1 MSPSGSE
8 PSAVAAVAPLVTARG
23 VDRPFDYA
31 VPPELDG
38 AVRRGAVVEVEL
50 GRRRVR
56 GVVTGRTDASD
67 VAELKPV
74 LAVAGEVPGALLD
87 LAEWIAAT
95 YASTL
100 ARALALVTPPEAE
113 ARAPEPWVRVLS
125 GEGATRRQAEIL
137 AHAGL
142 APLPLS
148 DLVAAAG
155 TTRETLRRMRDR
167 GLVAFEPMPPAPR
180 TDVQVELTDAQ
191 AGAVAA
197 CVEALES
204 GGGDVLVHG
213 VTGSGKTEVYLRV
226 IERALEL
233 GRGAIV
239 LVPEIALTPQ
249 AATRFTARF
258 GATVAVLHSGLSPG
272 RRGTEHRRI
281 AAREARV
288 VVGARSAVFAG
299 VPDLGVIVVDEEH
312 DASYK
317 HEADPR
323 YDARRVAA
331 KRGRLERAVTVYG
344 SATPRPEAWHGVT
357 RRVSLPARVGGV
369 LPAVQIVDLRLDGGY
384 PLTRPLLDALGEIE
398 DGGGRAVVLQNRRG
412 AAAAV
417 HCRTCAQTWRCGRC
431 DVAMTLHGRRL
442 RCHHCGAAEPMPKAC
457 PRCGS
462 VDLAQIGAGTTR
474 VEADLTRRF
483 PRLDVLR
490 LDADIAATHGEPE
503 ATLRRFRRSEAAVLV
518 GTQLVA
524 KGHDVPGV
532 KLAAVIDA
540 DQALAVPDF
549 RAEERAFALL
559 TQLSGRPGR
568 PGDPRGRV
576 IVQAWEPEL
585 RVVVLAARHAVPEFL
600 DGELERRRALGY
612 PPYRRLVRVLAA
624 GPSADVADG
633 VADAVRRAVEPAL
646 AGDVLLG
653 PAPLF
658 RLRDRFRSH
667 LLIKTEQ
674 PLRAAAV
681 LRGVVRDLAPDLRRA
696 RATAV
701 VDVDPQSLS

>member
-1 MSPSGSE
+1 
-8 PSAVAAVAPLVTARG
+8 VIAAIAPLVTARA

-31 VPPELDG
+31 VPPDLDG
-38 AVRRGAVVEVEL
+38 EVARGAIVEIEL
-50 GRRRVR
+50 GNRRVQ
-56 GVVTGRTDASD
+56 GVVTGRADQPA
-67 VAELKPV
+67 AGELKPV
-74 LAVAGEVPGALLD
+74 LAVTGAVPAPLLD

-100 ARALALVTPPEAE
+100 ARALALVTPPAAE
-113 ARAPEPWVRVLS
+113 ARPPEPWVRVLS
-125 GEGATRRQAEIL
+125 GEGATARQAEVL

-155 TTRETLRRMRDR
+155 TTRDTLRRMRDR
-167 GLVAFEPMPPAPR
+167 GLVAFEAMPPAPR
-180 TDVQVELTDAQ
+180 TDVRVELTEAQ
-191 AGAVAA
+191 EAAVAA
-197 CVEALES
+197 CVEVLEA

-226 IERALEL
+226 IEWALEL

-249 AATRFTARF
+249 VAARFTARF
-258 GATVAVLHSGLSPG
+258 GATVAVLHSGLSAG
-272 RRGTEHRRI
+272 RRGSEHRRI

-288 VVGARSAVFAG
+288 VVGARSAVFAA

-331 KRGRLERAVTVYG
+331 KRGRLERAVTIYG
-344 SATPRPEAWHGVT
+344 TATPRPEAWAGVA
-357 RRVSLPARVGGV
+357 RRVSLPARVGGG
-369 LPAVQIVDLRLDGGY
+369 LPRVEIVDLRLDGGY
-384 PLTRPLLDALGEIE
+384 PLTRPLLDALGEI
-398 DGGGRAVVLQNRRG
+398 VLQNRRG
-412 AAAAV
+412 AAAAL
-417 HCRTCAQTWRCGRC
+417 HCRTCAETWRCARC
-431 DVAMTLHGRRL
+431 DVALTLHGRRL
-442 RCHHCGAAEPMPKAC
+442 RCHHCGASEPMPKAC
-457 PRCGS
+457 TRCGS
-462 VDLAQIGAGTTR
+462 VDLAQIGAGTAR
-474 VEADLTRRF
+474 VEAELGRRF
-483 PRLDVLR
+483 PRLEVLR
-490 LDADIAATHGEPE
+490 LDADVAAAAGEPE
-503 ATLRRFRRSEAAVLV
+503 ATLRRFRRAEAAVLV

-524 KGHDVPGV
+524 KGHDVSGV

-576 IVQAWEPEL
+576 IVQAWDPEL
-585 RVVVLAARHAVPEFL
+585 RVVVLAARHAVEDFL
-600 DGELERRRALGY
+600 GGELERRRVLGY
-612 PPYRRLVRVLAA
+612 PPFRRLVRVLAA
-624 GPSADVADG
+624 APAGDVADG
-633 VADAVRRAVEPAL
+633 VTDAVRRAVEPAL

-658 RLRDRFRSH
+658 RLRDRWRSH

-681 LRGVVRDLAPDLRRA
+681 LRSVVRDLAPDLRRA

>member
-1 MSPSGSE
+1 VSQSGSDTA
-8 PSAVAAVAPLVTARG
+8 PVAAVAPLVTARA

-31 VPPELDG
+31 VPQELEA
-38 AVRRGAVVEVEL
+38 AVERGVIVEIEL
-50 GRRRVR
+50 GNRRVR
-56 GVVTGRTDASD
+56 GVVTGRTGPSA

-74 LAVAGEVPGALLD
+74 LAVAGAVPLPLLD

-100 ARALALVTPPEAE
+100 ARALAFVTPPEAE
-113 ARAPEPWVRVLS
+113 ARPPEPWVRVVS
-125 GEGATRRQAEIL
+125 AEGATARQAEIL

-142 APLPLS
+142 APLPIS

-167 GLVAFEPMPPAPR
+167 GLLAFEAMPPAAR
-180 TDVQVELTDAQ
+180 TDVRVELTGAQ
-191 AGAVAA
+191 EAAVAA
-197 CVEALES
+197 CVEVLEA

-249 AATRFTARF
+249 VAARFTARF
-258 GATVAVLHSGLSPG
+258 GGTVAVLHSGLSAG

-281 AAREARV
+281 AARDARV

-331 KRGRLERAVTVYG
+331 KRGRLEHAVTVYG
-344 SATPRPEAWHGVT
+344 SATPRPEAWQGVAH
-357 RRVSLPARVGGV
+357 RVSLPARVGGS
-369 LPAVQIVDLRLDGGY
+369 LPRVDIVDLRLDGGY

-398 DGGGRAVVLQNRRG
+398 DTGGRAIVLQNRRG

-417 HCRTCAQTWRCGRC
+417 HCRTCARTWRCGRC
-431 DVAMTLHGRRL
+431 DVALTLHGRRL
-442 RCHHCGAAEPMPKAC
+442 RCHHCGATEPMPRAC

-474 VEADLTRRF
+474 VEADLARRF
-483 PRLDVLR
+483 PRLQVLR
-490 LDADIAATHGEPE
+490 LDADIAAAAGEPE
-503 ATLRRFRRSEAAVLV
+503 ATLRRFRKAEAAVLV

-576 IVQAWEPEL
+576 IVQAWDPEL
-585 RVVVLAARHAVPEFL
+585 RVVVLAARHAVDEFL
-600 DGELERRRALGY
+600 EGELERRRALGY
-612 PPYRRLVRVLAA
+612 PPFRRLVRVLAA
-624 GPSADVADG
+624 APASDVAEG
-633 VADAVRRAVEPAL
+633 VVDAVRRAVEPAL
-646 AGDVLLG
+646 PGDLVLG

-658 RLRDRFRSH
+658 RLRDRWRSH
-667 LLIKTEQ
+667 LLIKTEE

-681 LRGVVRDLAPDLRRA
+681 LRSVVRDLAPDLRRA

>member
-1 MSPSGSE
+1 
-8 PSAVAAVAPLVTARG
+8 VTARA
-23 VDRPFDYA
+23 VDRAFDYA
-31 VPPELDG
+31 VPPELD
-38 AVRRGAVVEVEL
+38 APAQRGSIVEVEL
-50 GRRRVR
+50 GTRRVR
-56 GVVTGRTDASD
+56 GVVTARPTASDAS
-67 VAELKPV
+67 ALKPV
-74 LAVAGEVPGALLD
+74 LGLAGAVPVVLLD

-100 ARALALVTPPEAE
+100 ARALALVTPPEAQ
-113 ARAPEPWVRVLS
+113 APPQEPWVRVLS
-125 GEGATRRQAEIL
+125 GEGATARQAEIL

-148 DLVAAAG
+148 DLVVAAG

-167 GLVAFEPMPPAPR
+167 GLVAFETMPPAPR
-180 TDVQVELTDAQ
+180 TDLRVELTAAQ
-191 AGAVAA
+191 EAAVAA
-197 CVEALES
+197 CVEVLER

-226 IERALEL
+226 IEHALEQ

-249 AATRFTARF
+249 VAARFTARF
-258 GATVAVLHSGLSPG
+258 GTTVAVLHSGLSAG
-272 RRGTEHRRI
+272 RRGSEHRRI
-281 AAREARV
+281 AARQARV

-331 KRGRLERAVTVYG
+331 KRGRLEGAVTVYG
-344 SATPRPEAWHGVT
+344 SATPRPEAWHGVA
-357 RRVSLPARVGGV
+357 RRVSLPARVGGS
-369 LPAVQIVDLRLDGGY
+369 LPRVEIVDLRLDGGY

-398 DGGGRAVVLQNRRG
+398 DGGGRAIVLQNRRG

-417 HCRTCAQTWRCGRC
+417 HCRTCARTWRCGRC
-431 DVAMTLHGRRL
+431 DVALTLHGRRL
-442 RCHHCGAAEPMPKAC
+442 RCHHCGASEPMPRAC

-462 VDLAQIGAGTTR
+462 VDLAQIGAGTAR
-474 VEADLTRRF
+474 VEAALAHRF
-483 PRLDVLR
+483 PRIEVLR
-490 LDADIAATHGEPE
+490 LDADVAAAAGEPE
-503 ATLRRFRRSEAAVLV
+503 ATLRRFRRADAAVLV

-576 IVQAWEPEL
+576 IVQAWDPEL
-585 RVVVLAARHAVPEFL
+585 RVVVLAARHAVSEFL
-600 DGELERRRALGY
+600 EGELERRRALGY
-612 PPYRRLVRVLAA
+612 PPFRRLVRVLAA
-624 GPSADVADG
+624 APQGDIAEG
-633 VADAVRRAVEPAL
+633 VADAVRSAVEPAL
-646 AGDVLLG
+646 DGDLLLG

-658 RLRDRFRSH
+658 RLRDRWRSH

-696 RATAV
+696 GATAV

>member
-1 MSPSGSE
+1 M
-8 PSAVAAVAPLVTARG
+8 PLVTARA
-23 VDRPFDYA
+23 VDRAFDYA
-31 VPPELDG
+31 VPAELDG
-38 AVRRGAVVEVEL
+38 RVRRGSVVEVEL
-50 GRRRVR
+50 GTRRVR
-56 GVVTGRTDASD
+56 GVVTALPGAGD
-67 VAELKPV
+67 VSALKP
-74 LAVAGEVPGALLD
+74 LLD
-87 LAEWIAAT
+87 VVGDVPVRLLELAEWIAAT

-100 ARALALVTPPEAE
+100 ARGLALVTPPAAQ
-113 ARAPEPWVRVLS
+113 ARPPDPWVRVLS
-125 GEGATRRQAEIL
+125 GEGATARQAEIL

-142 APLPLS
+142 APVPLA

-155 TTRETLRRMRDR
+155 TTRETVRRMRDR
-167 GLVAFEPMPPAPR
+167 GLVALEAMPPAPR
-180 TDVQVELTDAQ
+180 TDVRVELTAAQ
-191 AGAVAA
+191 EAAVAA
-197 CVEALES
+197 CVEVLEG

-213 VTGSGKTEVYLRV
+213 VTGSGKTEVYLRL

-249 AATRFTARF
+249 VASRFTARF
-258 GATVAVLHSGLSPG
+258 GGTVAVLHSGLSAG
-272 RRGTEHRRI
+272 RRGSEHRRI

-288 VVGARSAVFAG
+288 VVGARSAVFAA

-331 KRGRLERAVTVYG
+331 KRARLEGAVTVYG
-344 SATPRPEAWHGVT
+344 SATPRPEIWHGVT
-357 RRVSLPARVGGV
+357 RRLSLPARVGGR
-369 LPAVQIVDLRLDGGY
+369 LPRVDIVDLRLDGGY

-398 DGGGRAVVLQNRRG
+398 DEGGRAIVLQNRRG
-412 AAAAV
+412 AAAAL
-417 HCRTCAQTWRCGRC
+417 HCRTCARTWRCSRC
-431 DVAMTLHGRRL
+431 DVALTLHGRRL
-442 RCHHCGAAEPMPKAC
+442 RCHHCGASEPMPRAC
-457 PRCGS
+457 PTCGS

-474 VEADLTRRF
+474 VEAELVQRF
-483 PRLDVLR
+483 PRLEVVR
-490 LDADIAATHGEPE
+490 LDADVAARPGEPE
-503 ATLRRFRRSEAAVLV
+503 ATLRRFRRAEAAVLV

-576 IVQAWEPEL
+576 IVQAWDPEL
-585 RVVVLAARHAVPEFL
+585 RAVVLAARHAVPEFL
-600 DGELERRRALGY
+600 EGELERRRELGY
-612 PPYRRLVRVLAA
+612 PPFRRLVRVLSAA
-624 GPSADVADG
+624 PSGEVAEG
-633 VADAVRRAVEPAL
+633 VAAAVRAAVEPAL
-646 AGDVLLG
+646 AGDVMLG

-658 RLRDRFRSH
+658 RLRDRWRSH

-674 PLRAAAV
+674 PLRAAGV
-681 LRGVVRDLAPDLRRA
+681 LRGVVRDLTGDLRRA
-696 RATAV
+696 SATAV

>member
-1 MSPSGSE
+1 VSPSGSDTA
-8 PSAVAAVAPLVTARG
+8 PVASVAPLVTARA
-23 VDRPFDYA
+23 VDRAFDYA
-31 VPPELDG
+31 VPPELDRP
-38 AVRRGAVVEVEL
+38 VRRGSIVEVEL
-50 GRRRVR
+50 GSRRVR
-56 GVVTGRTDASD
+56 GVVTALPEPTG
-67 VAELKPV
+67 VPGLKPL
-74 LAVAGEVPGALLD
+74 LAVVGEVPPHLLD

-100 ARALALVTPPEAE
+100 ARALALVTPPAAE
-113 ARAPEPWVRVLS
+113 ARPPEPWVRVLS
-125 GEGATRRQAEIL
+125 GEGATARQAEIL

-148 DLVAAAG
+148 DLIAAAG
-155 TTRETLRRMRDR
+155 TTRATVRRMRDR
-167 GLVAFEPMPPAPR
+167 GLLALEAMPPAPR
-180 TDVQVELTDAQ
+180 MDVRVELTAEQ
-191 AGAVAA
+191 EAAVAA
-197 CVEALES
+197 CVELLEA

-213 VTGSGKTEVYLRV
+213 VTGSGKTEVYLRL

-249 AATRFTARF
+249 VASRFTARF
-258 GATVAVLHSGLSPG
+258 GATVAVLHSALSPG
-272 RRGTEHRRI
+272 RRGSEHRRI

-288 VVGARSAVFAG
+288 VVGARSAIFAA
-299 VPDLGVIVVDEEH
+299 VPDLAVIVVDEEH
-312 DASYK
+312 DGSYK

-331 KRGRLERAVTVYG
+331 KRARLEGAVTVYG
-344 SATPRPEAWHGVT
+344 SATPRPEAWHGVAH
-357 RRVSLPARVGGV
+357 RLSLPARVGGR
-369 LPAVQIVDLRLDGGY
+369 LPGVDIVDLCLDGGY

-398 DGGGRAVVLQNRRG
+398 DGGGRAIVLQNRRG
-412 AAAAV
+412 AAAAI
-417 HCRTCAQTWRCGRC
+417 HCRACARTWRCERC
-431 DVAMTLHGRRL
+431 DVALTLHGRRL
-442 RCHHCGAAEPMPKAC
+442 RCHHCGASEPMPRAC
-457 PRCGS
+457 SRCGS

-474 VEADLTRRF
+474 VEADLIRRF
-483 PRLDVLR
+483 PRLQILR
-490 LDADIAATHGEPE
+490 LDADVAAQAGEPE
-503 ATLRRFRRSEAAVLV
+503 ATLRRFRQADAAVLV

-576 IVQAWEPEL
+576 IVQAWDPEL

-600 DGELERRRALGY
+600 EGELERRRELGY
-612 PPYRRLVRVLAA
+612 PPFRRLVRVLAA
-624 GPSADVADG
+624 APSGDVAEG
-633 VADAVRRAVEPAL
+633 VAAAVRSAVEPAL
-646 AGDVLLG
+646 GGDVLLG

-658 RLRDRFRSH
+658 RLRDRWRSH

-674 PLRAAAV
+674 PLRAAAI
-681 LRGVVRDLAPDLRRA
+681 LRGVLRDLTGDLRRA
-696 RATAV
+696 SATAV

>member
-1 MSPSGSE
+1 
-8 PSAVAAVAPLVTARG
+8 VIAAIAPLVTARA

-31 VPPELDG
+31 VPPDLDG
-38 AVRRGAVVEVEL
+38 EVARGAIVEIEL
-50 GRRRVR
+50 GNRRVQ
-56 GVVTGRTDASD
+56 GVVTGRADQPA
-67 VAELKPV
+67 AGELKPV
-74 LAVAGEVPGALLD
+74 LAVTGAVPAPLLD

-100 ARALALVTPPEAE
+100 ARALALVTPPAAE
-113 ARAPEPWVRVLS
+113 ARPPEPWVRVLS
-125 GEGATRRQAEIL
+125 GEGATARQAEVL

-155 TTRETLRRMRDR
+155 TTRDTLRRMRDR
-167 GLVAFEPMPPAPR
+167 GLVVFEAMPPAPR
-180 TDVQVELTDAQ
+180 TDVRVELTEAQ
-191 AGAVAA
+191 EAAVAA
-197 CVEALES
+197 CVEVLEA

-249 AATRFTARF
+249 VAARFTARF
-258 GATVAVLHSGLSPG
+258 GATVAVLHSGLSAG
-272 RRGTEHRRI
+272 RRGSEHRRI

-288 VVGARSAVFAG
+288 VVGARSAVFAA

-331 KRGRLERAVTVYG
+331 KRGRLERAVTIYG
-344 SATPRPEAWHGVT
+344 TATPRPEAWAGVA
-357 RRVSLPARVGGV
+357 RRVSLPARVGGG
-369 LPAVQIVDLRLDGGY
+369 LPRVEIVDLRLDGGY

-398 DGGGRAVVLQNRRG
+398 DGGGRAIVLQNRRG
-412 AAAAV
+412 AAAAL
-417 HCRTCAQTWRCGRC
+417 HCRTCAETWRCARC
-431 DVAMTLHGRRL
+431 DVALTLHGRRL
-442 RCHHCGAAEPMPKAC
+442 RCHHCGASEPMPKAC
-457 PRCGS
+457 TRCGS
-462 VDLAQIGAGTTR
+462 VDLAQIGAGTAR
-474 VEADLTRRF
+474 VEAELGRRF
-483 PRLDVLR
+483 PRLEVLR
-490 LDADIAATHGEPE
+490 LDADVAAAAGEPE
-503 ATLRRFRRSEAAVLV
+503 ATLRRFRRAEAAVLV

-576 IVQAWEPEL
+576 IVQAWDPEL
-585 RVVVLAARHAVPEFL
+585 RVVVLAARHAVEDFL
-600 DGELERRRALGY
+600 EGELERRRVLGY
-612 PPYRRLVRVLAA
+612 PPFRRLVRVLAA
-624 GPSADVADG
+624 APAGDVAEG
-633 VADAVRRAVEPAL
+633 VTDAVRRAVEPAL

-658 RLRDRFRSH
+658 RLRDRWRSH

-681 LRGVVRDLAPDLRRA
+681 LRSVVRDLAPDLRRA

>member
-1 MSPSGSE
+1 V
-8 PSAVAAVAPLVTARG
+8 VAAVAPLVTARA

-31 VPPELDG
+31 VPPDLDG
-38 AVRRGAVVEVEL
+38 DVARGAIVEIEL
-50 GRRRVR
+50 GNRRVQ
-56 GVVTGRTDASD
+56 GVVTGRVEQSATG
-67 VAELKPV
+67 ELKPV
-74 LAVAGEVPGALLD
+74 LAVTGAVPAPLLD

-100 ARALALVTPPEAE
+100 ARALALVTPPTAE
-113 ARAPEPWVRVLS
+113 ARPPEPWVRVLS
-125 GEGATRRQAEIL
+125 AEGATARQAEIL

-167 GLVAFEPMPPAPR
+167 GLVAFEAMPPAPR
-180 TDVQVELTDAQ
+180 TDIRVELTEAQ
-191 AGAVAA
+191 EAAVAA
-197 CVEALES
+197 CVEVLEA

-249 AATRFTARF
+249 VAARFTARF
-258 GATVAVLHSGLSPG
+258 GATVAVLHSGLSSG
-272 RRGTEHRRI
+272 RRGSEHRRI
-281 AAREARV
+281 GAREARV
-288 VVGARSAVFAG
+288 VVGARSAVFAA

-331 KRGRLERAVTVYG
+331 KRGRLERAVTIYG
-344 SATPRPEAWHGVT
+344 SATPRPEAWSGVAG
-357 RRVSLPARVGGV
+357 RVSLPARVGGS
-369 LPAVQIVDLRLDGGY
+369 LPRVEIVDLRLDGGY

-398 DGGGRAVVLQNRRG
+398 DGGGRAIVLQNRRG
-412 AAAAV
+412 AAAAL
-417 HCRTCAQTWRCGRC
+417 HCRTCAKTWRCGRC
-431 DVAMTLHGRRL
+431 DVALTLHGRRL

-462 VDLAQIGAGTTR
+462 VDLAQIGAGTAR
-474 VEADLTRRF
+474 VEVELGRRF
-483 PRLDVLR
+483 PRLEVLR
-490 LDADIAATHGEPE
+490 LDADVAAAAGEPE
-503 ATLRRFRRSEAAVLV
+503 ATLRRFRRAEAAVLV

-576 IVQAWEPEL
+576 IVQAWDPEL
-585 RVVVLAARHAVPEFL
+585 RVVVLAARHAVEDFL
-600 DGELERRRALGY
+600 EGELERRRVLGY
-612 PPYRRLVRVLAA
+612 PPFRRLVRVLAA
-624 GPSADVADG
+624 APAGDVAEG
-633 VADAVRRAVEPAL
+633 VTDAVRRAIEPAL

-658 RLRDRFRSH
+658 RLRDRWRSH

-681 LRGVVRDLAPDLRRA
+681 LRSVVRDLAPDLRRA

>member
-1 MSPSGSE
+1 VSPSASE
-8 PSAVAAVAPLVTARG
+8 TAAVAAVAPLVTARA

-31 VPPELDG
+31 VPPELG
-38 AVRRGAVVEVEL
+38 RLVHRGSIVEIEL
-50 GRRRVR
+50 GSRRVR
-56 GVVTGRTDASD
+56 GVVTGLGDASGL
-67 VAELKPV
+67 AALKPV
-74 LAVAGEVPGALLD
+74 LGVTGDVPVALLD

-100 ARALALVTPPEAE
+100 ARALAFVTPPEAQ
-113 ARAPEPWVRVLS
+113 ARPPEPWVRVLS
-125 GEGATRRQAEIL
+125 AEGATARQAEIL

-155 TTRETLRRMRDR
+155 TTRETVRRMRDR
-167 GLVAFEPMPPAPR
+167 GLVALEAMPPAPR
-180 TDVQVELTDAQ
+180 TDVRVELTAAQEEAVSACAELLDA
-191 AGAVAA
+191 
-197 CVEALES
+197 

-249 AATRFTARF
+249 VAARFTARF
-258 GATVAVLHSGLSPG
+258 GATVAVLHSGLSAG
-272 RRGTEHRRI
+272 RRGSEHRRI

-288 VVGARSAVFAG
+288 VVGARSAIFAA
-299 VPDLGVIVVDEEH
+299 VPELGVIVVDEEH

-331 KRGRLERAVTVYG
+331 KRGRLEAAVTVYG
-344 SATPRPEAWHGVT
+344 SATPRPEAWHGVA
-357 RRVSLPARVGGV
+357 RRVSLPARVGGP
-369 LPAVQIVDLRLDGGY
+369 LPRVEIVDLRLDGGY

-398 DGGGRAVVLQNRRG
+398 DGGGRAIVLQNRRG

-417 HCRTCAQTWRCGRC
+417 HCRTCARTWRCGRC
-431 DVAMTLHGRRL
+431 DVALTLHGRRL
-442 RCHHCGAAEPMPKAC
+442 RCHHCGASEPMPRAC

-462 VDLAQIGAGTTR
+462 VDLAQIGAGTAR
-474 VEADLTRRF
+474 VEAELQRRF

-490 LDADIAATHGEPE
+490 LDADVAAAAGEPE
-503 ATLRRFRRSEAAVLV
+503 ATLRRFRQAEAAVLV

-576 IVQAWEPEL
+576 IVQAWDPEL
-585 RVVVLAARHAVPEFL
+585 RVVVLAARHAVREFL
-600 DGELERRRALGY
+600 EGELERRSALGY
-612 PPYRRLVRVLAA
+612 PPFRRLVRVLA
-624 GPSADVADG
+624 SAPRGDVADG
-633 VADAVRRAVEPAL
+633 VADAVRAAVEPAL
-646 AGDVLLG
+646 EGDLLLG

-658 RLRDRFRSH
+658 RLRDRWRSH
-667 LLIKTEQ
+667 ILLKTRE

-681 LRGVVRDLAPDLRRA
+681 LRSVVRDLSPDLRRA
-696 RATAV
+696 GATAV

>member
-1 MSPSGSE
+1 
-8 PSAVAAVAPLVTARG
+8 VIAAIAPLVTARA

-31 VPPELDG
+31 VPPDLDG
-38 AVRRGAVVEVEL
+38 EVARGAIVEIEL
-50 GRRRVR
+50 GNRRVQ
-56 GVVTGRTDASD
+56 GVVTGRADEPATG
-67 VAELKPV
+67 ELKPV
-74 LAVAGEVPGALLD
+74 LAVTGAVPAPLLD

-100 ARALALVTPPEAE
+100 ARALALVTPPAAE
-113 ARAPEPWVRVLS
+113 ARPPEPWVRVLS
-125 GEGATRRQAEIL
+125 GEGATARQAEVL

-155 TTRETLRRMRDR
+155 TTRDTLRRMRDR
-167 GLVAFEPMPPAPR
+167 GLVAFEAMPPAPR
-180 TDVQVELTDAQ
+180 TDVRVELTEAQ
-191 AGAVAA
+191 EAAVAA
-197 CVEALES
+197 CVEVLEA

-249 AATRFTARF
+249 VAARFTARF
-258 GATVAVLHSGLSPG
+258 GATVAVLHSGLSAG
-272 RRGTEHRRI
+272 RRGSEHRRI

-288 VVGARSAVFAG
+288 VVGARSAVFAA

-331 KRGRLERAVTVYG
+331 KRGRLERAVTIYG
-344 SATPRPEAWHGVT
+344 TATPRPEAWAGVA
-357 RRVSLPARVGGV
+357 RRVSLPARVGGG
-369 LPAVQIVDLRLDGGY
+369 LPRVEIVDLRLDGGY

-398 DGGGRAVVLQNRRG
+398 DGGGRAIVLQNRRG
-412 AAAAV
+412 AAAAL
-417 HCRTCAQTWRCGRC
+417 HCRTCAETWRCARC
-431 DVAMTLHGRRL
+431 DVALTLHGRRL
-442 RCHHCGAAEPMPKAC
+442 RCHHCGASEPMPKAC
-457 PRCGS
+457 TRCGS
-462 VDLAQIGAGTTR
+462 VDLAQIGAGTAR
-474 VEADLTRRF
+474 VEAELGRRF
-483 PRLDVLR
+483 PRLEVLR
-490 LDADIAATHGEPE
+490 LDADVAAAAGEPE
-503 ATLRRFRRSEAAVLV
+503 ATLRRFRRAEAAVLV

-540 DQALAVPDF
+540 DQVLAVPDF

-576 IVQAWEPEL
+576 IVQAWDPEL
-585 RVVVLAARHAVPEFL
+585 RVVVLAARHAVEDFL
-600 DGELERRRALGY
+600 EGELERRRVLGY
-612 PPYRRLVRVLAA
+612 PPFRRLVRVLAA
-624 GPSADVADG
+624 APAGDVADG
-633 VADAVRRAVEPAL
+633 VTDAVRRAVEPAL

-658 RLRDRFRSH
+658 RLRDRWRSH

-681 LRGVVRDLAPDLRRA
+681 LRSVVRDLAPDLRRA